1 MSTGQE
7 CMFVEE
13 KPGRWHYILEDYNA
27 PKNSWDWME
36 YARAYG
42 PFQTQDQ
49 ADQHLSDHHANPGG
63 SFIITH
69 DKVRMTPVLEKLLGE
84 SEKNKKSLER
94 STRGFF

>member
-36 YARAYG
+36 YATAYG
-42 PFQTQDQ
+42 PFRTQHE
-49 ADQHLSDHHANPGG
+49 ADEHLSDHHANPGS
-63 SFIITH
+63 SFTVKH
-69 DKVRMTPVLEKLLGE
+69 EEVWMTPVLEKLLKE
-84 SEKNKKSLER
+84 SERNKRQLER
-94 STRGFF
+94 HRFL